1 MFVWLQ
7 VEYMWTCG
15 ACAGVPIALT
25 GVLMMLLLCFA
36 SLCLMMLPSLLSFVD
51 CCLAGLVIFGAE
63 SALIICSYVPYC
75 FPDVPVSSF
84 VTFDHIPP
92 GCSKWLK

>member
-25 GVLMMLLLCFA
+25 GVLMMLL
-36 SLCLMMLPSLLSFVD
+36 SLLSFVD

-84 VTFDHIPP
+84 VTFDHLPP